1 MIRFLVNT
9 AVYMAAAAIGL
20 LVADVLLDDLS
31 VTYPIGFI
39 TAALIFGIIQALLT
53 PFFEKVTRENASILT
68 GGVGLFSAL
77 IALFLTAM
85 ISDNLTVDGA
95 VGWFVSALV
104 IWLAS
109 MLAGFILKIT
119 VAKKV
124 IGEIR
129 D

>member
-20 LVADVLLDDLS
+20 LIASLVLDNMSIDGLAFF
-31 VTYPIGFI
+31 VV
-39 TAALIFGIIQALLT
+39 ALIFGLVQAILT
-53 PFFEKVTRENASILT
+53 PLFDSIASKNAPVLS

-77 IALFLTAM
+77 IALIITDLLSDGLSISGWQTWLGAALIVWLTSM
-85 ISDNLTVDGA
+85 IA
-95 VGWFVSALV
+95 A
-104 IWLAS
+104 
-109 MLAGFILKIT
+109 FILKIT

-124 IGEIR
+124 INEVR